1 MENQQ
6 TFASSPGGTRRIL
19 LAEDDGAMRS
29 MLASVLRR
37 AGLEVVEACNG
48 SETLELLA
56 YAFAGC
62 GSRFDLIISDVRM
75 PGYDGLN
82 VLASIREMPN
92 RAPLILITA
101 FGTAAAHAT
110 AKRLGAFA
118 MLDKPFQLADLLEQ
132 VRAALW
138 PPGGVPTN
146 RA

>member
-1 MENQQ
+1 
-6 TFASSPGGTRRIL
+6 
-19 LAEDDGAMRS
+19 MRS

-37 AGLEVVEACNG
+37 AGLEVVEARSG

-62 GSRFDLIISDVRM
+62 GGPFDLVISDVRM

-82 VLASIREMPN
+82 VLATIREMPN
-92 RAPLILITA
+92 RAPFILITA

-110 AKRLGAFA
+110 ARRLGAFA
-118 MLDKPFQLADLLEQ
+118 MLDKPFELADLLEL

-138 PPGGVPTN
+138 PPDGVPTSQV
-146 RA
+146 